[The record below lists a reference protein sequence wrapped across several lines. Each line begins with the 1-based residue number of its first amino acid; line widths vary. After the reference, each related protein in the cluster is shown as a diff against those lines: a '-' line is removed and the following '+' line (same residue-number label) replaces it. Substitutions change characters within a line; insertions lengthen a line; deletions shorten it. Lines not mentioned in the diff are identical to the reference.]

1 MKINKLFLIILITI
15 LSVSAIFAAYLW
27 NLFAR
32 ISPETEEAKKVRSSF
47 KINWSDRVNILLIGC
62 DDRKNINVGSRS
74 DTMILVNIDFKNKKI
89 KLISIPR
96 DTRVLIPGHDTYDKI
111 NSTIN
116 PAYWEDGGISLTLKT
131 LENLLNIPIKLYVK
145 VDFEGFK
152 KIIDSIGGVK
162 YYVEKDMYYYD
173 PTDGTLINLKEGEQ
187 ILDGDKALQYVRF
200 RNDAQGDFA
209 RDSTG
214 KIYGRVTRQMNFLK
228 AVALKLSEN
237 RNILKISNLINIISR
252 YVETNISSSEL
263 LKAAITLKDISV
275 DNDIIF
281 LNFPGNAQFVDG
293 LSYVVPNEEELKE
306 LIENELKTVKLNT
319 SPTNSTPSTP

>member
-1 MKINKLFLIILITI
+1 MKINKIFLIIIIII
-15 LSVSAIFAAYLW
+15 LSVSAIFGIYLW

-32 ISPETEEAKKVRSSF
+32 ISPETEEAKKVRSNF
-47 KINWSDRVNILLIGC
+47 KINWSDRVNILLVGC
-62 DDRKNINVGSRS
+62 DNRKNLNLGIRS
-74 DTMILVNIDFKNKKI
+74 DTMILANVDFKTKKI
-89 KLISIPR
+89 KLLSIPR

-116 PAYWEDGGISLTLKT
+116 PAYWEDGGISLTLKA
-131 LENLLNIPIKLYVK
+131 LESLLDVPIKLYVK

-152 KIIDSIGGVK
+152 KIVDSIGGIK
-162 YYVEKDMYYYD
+162 YYVESDMYYYD

-200 RNDAQGDFA
+200 RNDAYGDFA

-214 KIYGRVTRQMNFLK
+214 KIYGRVSRQMNFMK

-237 RNILKISNLINIISR
+237 KNILKISNLINIISC

-281 LNFPGNAQFVDG
+281 LSFPGDAQFIDN
-293 LSYVVPNEEELKE
+293 LSYVVPDEEELKE
-306 LIENELKTVKLNT
+306 LVAKELKTVKLNT
-319 SPTNSTPSTP
+319 SSTNGAP

>member
-1 MKINKLFLIILITI
+1 MKINKIFLIIIIII
-15 LSVSAIFAAYLW
+15 LGVSAIFGIYLW

-32 ISPETEEAKKVRSSF
+32 ISPETEESKKVRSNF
-47 KINWSDRVNILLIGC
+47 KINWSDKVNILLVGC
-62 DDRKNINVGSRS
+62 DNRENLNLGIRS
-74 DTMILVNIDFKNKKI
+74 DTMILTNIDFTTKKI
-89 KLISIPR
+89 KLLSIPR
-96 DTRVLIPGHDTYDKI
+96 DTRVFIPGHETYDKI

-131 LENLLNIPIKLYVK
+131 LENLLNVPIKLYVK

-152 KIIDSIGGVK
+152 KIIDSIGGIK

-200 RNDAQGDFA
+200 RNDAYGDFA
-209 RDSTG
+209 NDSTG
-214 KIYGRVTRQMNFLK
+214 KIYGRVSRQMNFMK

-237 RNILKISNLINIISR
+237 KNILKISNLINIISR
-252 YVETNISSSEL
+252 YFETNISSSEL

-281 LNFPGNAQFVDG
+281 LSFPGDAQFIDN
-293 LSYVVPNEEELKE
+293 LSYVVPDEEELKE
-306 LIENELKTVKLNT
+306 LVAKELKTVKLNT
-319 SPTNSTPSTP
+319 SSTNGAP

>member
-1 MKINKLFLIILITI
+1 MKINKIFLIIII
-15 LSVSAIFAAYLW
+15 IIISVSAIFGIYLW

-32 ISPETEEAKKVRSSF
+32 ISPETEEAKKVRSNF

-62 DDRKNINVGSRS
+62 DNRKNMNIGVRS
-74 DTMILVNIDFKNKKI
+74 DTMILANIDFKTKKI
-89 KLISIPR
+89 KFLSIPR
-96 DTRVLIPGHDTYDKI
+96 DTRVFIPGHDTYDKI

-116 PAYWEDGGISLTLKT
+116 PAYWEDGGIALTLKT
-131 LENLLNIPIKLYVK
+131 LENLLNVPIKLYVK

-152 KIIDSIGGVK
+152 KIVDSIGGIK
-162 YYVEKDMYYYD
+162 YNVEKDMYYYD
-173 PTDGTLINLKEGEQ
+173 PTDGTLINLKAGEQ

-214 KIYGRVTRQMNFLK
+214 KIYGRVSRQMNFMK

-237 RNILKISNLINIISR
+237 KNILKISNLINIISR

-263 LKAAITLKDISV
+263 LKAAITLKEISV
-275 DNDIIF
+275 DKDVMV
-281 LNFPGNAQFVDG
+281 LNFPGNAQYIDD

-306 LIENELKTVKLNT
+306 LVEKELNT
-319 SPTNSTPSTP
+319 VEPTAPPATNTP

>member
-1 MKINKLFLIILITI
+1 MKINKIFLIIII
-15 LSVSAIFAAYLW
+15 IIIIVSAIFGIYLW

-32 ISPETEEAKKVRSSF
+32 ISPETEEAKKIRSNF

-62 DDRKNINVGSRS
+62 DNREKLNIGVRS
-74 DTMILVNIDFKNKKI
+74 DTMILINIDFKNKKI
-89 KLISIPR
+89 KLLSIPR
-96 DTRVLIPGHDTYDKI
+96 DTRVLIPSHDTYDKI

-131 LENLLNIPIKLYVK
+131 LENLLNIPIKLYIK

-152 KIIDSIGGVK
+152 KIVDSIGGIK
-162 YYVEKDMYYYD
+162 YNVEKDMYYYD
-173 PTDGTLINLKEGEQ
+173 PTDGTLINLKAGEQ

-214 KIYGRVTRQMNFLK
+214 KIYGRVSRQMNFMK

-237 RNILKISNLINIISR
+237 KNILKISNLINIISR

-263 LKAAITLKDISV
+263 LKAAITLKEISV
-275 DNDIIF
+275 DKDVMV
-281 LNFPGNAQFVDG
+281 LNFPGNAQYVDG

-306 LIENELKTVKLNT
+306 LVAKELKTAG
-319 SPTNSTPSTP
+319 PTNPPVTNTP